1 MPSLPTS
8 DKLSESHH
16 ISLAL
21 RLTLNPSGRLL
32 YGEVVDVETKF
43 HHRFESWEG
52 LTRTLQ
58 EWLVDRSYGNPPAN
72 S

>member
-1 MPSLPTS
+1 VPSPPPS
-8 DKLSESHH
+8 DKLSEIRQ

-32 YGEVVDVETKF
+32 YGEVVDVEAQF
-43 HHRFESWEG
+43 HHHFESWEG

-58 EWLVDRSYGNPPAN
+58 EWLADRSRDKPSAH